1 MVNRQCQRREF
12 PWGMPA
18 VSLALTVVCKLD
30 FQPLFELTNKVT
42 ASFTSVGNEADFIQ
56 GREPLAALTI

>member
-1 MVNRQCQRREF
+1 
-12 PWGMPA
+12 MPA